1 MIVQATSASNE
12 RVRYPGI
19 DVVTESGSRALLD
32 LQDQNP
38 AVESIEGDATGTVEN
53 LIVVTDELGTG
64 HKLDA
69 VLRPGTSGT
78 ANLLRLV
85 ADADSDAG
93 ETRPITLDISYVV
106 KAEEAAGFNVPAPVI
121 EPING

>member
-1 MIVQATSASNE
+1 MIVPAISASNE
-12 RVRYPGI
+12 KVRFPSI
-19 DVVTESGSRALLD
+19 DVVTESGRRALLD

-38 AVESIEGDATGTVEN
+38 SVESIEGDATGTVEN

-78 ANLLRLV
+78 ASLLRLV

-93 ETRPITLDISYVV
+93 ETRPISIDFSYVV
-106 KAEEAAGFNVPAPVI
+106 KADEAAGFNVPSAVI
-121 EPING
+121 EPND

>member
-1 MIVQATSASNE
+1 MIVPAISASNE
-12 RVRYPGI
+12 KVRFPGI
-19 DVVTESGSRALLD
+19 DVVTESGRRALLD

-38 AVESIEGDATGTVEN
+38 AVEAIEGDATGTVEN

-78 ANLLRLV
+78 ASLLRLV

-93 ETRPITLDISYVV
+93 ETRPISIDFSYVV
-106 KAEEAAGFNVPAPVI
+106 KADEAAGFNVPSAVI
-121 EPING
+121 EPND